1 MTTPSVIRQPRTTT
15 LICIR
20 VKETVVFRA
29 AKCETLNFPNPET
42 VRTKNKPETC
52 WITLQP

>member
-1 MTTPSVIRQPRTTT
+1 MTTVSVIRQQRITL

-20 VKETVVFRA
+20 VKETAVFRV
-29 AKCETLNFPNPET
+29 AKCETLHFPNPDT
-42 VRTKNKPETC
+42 MSTKNKPETC

>member
-1 MTTPSVIRQPRTTT
+1 MPPPGVIRQLRTTS

-20 VKETVVFRA
+20 VKETAVFRV
-29 AKCETLNFPNPET
+29 AKCETLHFPNPKAMS
-42 VRTKNKPETC
+42 TKNKPETC